1 MEAYDMHELRPFK
14 WDLPEKT
21 NKEEIEMNRNLGMS
35 VLVLTMVCG
44 WSLAFPHA
52 AMAAS
57 GSAPWESA
65 LQTVVDFMT
74 GSTAR
79 LIAILAV
86 AGVGVGM
93 LAGYMSIRSAL
104 SVIVGIAVVFGS
116 ATIVDL
122 FSH

>member
-1 MEAYDMHELRPFK
+1 MFAV
-14 WDLPEKT
+14 
-21 NKEEIEMNRNLGMS
+21 
-35 VLVLTMVCG
+35 VLAGLFA

-52 AMAAS
+52 AMAA
-57 GSAPWESA
+57 GSAPWETA
-65 LQTVVDFMT
+65 LQTVVDYMT

-104 SVIVGIAVVFGS
+104 GVILGIAVVFGS
-116 ATIVDL
+116 ATIVDM

>member
-1 MEAYDMHELRPFK
+1 M
-14 WDLPEKT
+14 KT
-21 NKEEIEMNRNLGMS
+21 QNWMV
-35 VLVLTMVCG
+35 VLMFAAVCG
-44 WSLAFPHA
+44 WALAFPQP
-52 AMAAS
+52 AMAAY

-86 AGVGVGM
+86 AGVGVSM
-93 LAGYMSIRSAL
+93 LAGYMSIRASL
-104 SVIVGIAVVFGS
+104 SVILGIAVVFGS

>member
-1 MEAYDMHELRPFK
+1 MRKDTWMFAAVFAGLF
-14 WDLPEKT
+14 
-21 NKEEIEMNRNLGMS
+21 
-35 VLVLTMVCG
+35 V
-44 WSLAFPHA
+44 WSFAFPHS
-52 AMAAS
+52 AMAAV

-65 LQTVVDFMT
+65 LQTVVDYMT

-86 AGVGVGM
+86 TGVGVGM
-93 LAGYMSIRSAL
+93 LAGYMSIRTAL
-104 SVIVGIAVVFGS
+104 GVILGIAVIFGS

>member
-1 MEAYDMHELRPFK
+1 M
-14 WDLPEKT
+14 KT
-21 NKEEIEMNRNLGMS
+21 KNWM
-35 VLVLTMVCG
+35 LVMMFGVVCG
-44 WSLAFPHA
+44 MALAFPQQVF
-52 AMAAS
+52 AAS
-57 GSAPWESA
+57 GGAPWESA

-79 LIAILAV
+79 LIAIMAV

-116 ATIVDL
+116 ATIVDI
-122 FSH
+122 FTH

>member
-1 MEAYDMHELRPFK
+1 MRKDTWMFA
-14 WDLPEKT
+14 
-21 NKEEIEMNRNLGMS
+21 
-35 VLVLTMVCG
+35 VVLTGVFA
-44 WSLAFPHA
+44 WSFAFPHA
-52 AMAAS
+52 AMAAF
-57 GSAPWESA
+57 GSAPWETA
-65 LQTVVDFMT
+65 LQTVVDYMT

-93 LAGYMSIRSAL
+93 LAGYMSIRTAL
-104 SVIVGIAVVFGS
+104 GVILGIAVIFGS